1 MRKAMFLGLLIGLV
15 ACQNQSQGEPAA
27 GAGEPVEQT
36 EELKRQVMAV
46 HDEVMP
52 LMNPMGRMQAKLRE
66 VAQSESDSMA
76 YLQAAADLREAQ
88 EGMMNWMRNFKPVD
102 EQEWSEAEKSRYLR
116 EELDKMLALKSFTD
130 DAVQLADSLLAAK
143 QPR

>member
-1 MRKAMFLGLLIGLV
+1 MRKAMFLGLFIGLV
-15 ACQNQSQGEPAA
+15 ACQNQSQGEPEA
-27 GAGEPVEQT
+27 GANEPVEQT

-52 LMNPMGRMQAKLRE
+52 LMSPMGRMQAQLRE
-66 VAQSESDSMA
+66 MAGSERDSMP
-76 YLQAAADLREAQ
+76 YLQAASDLREAQ
-88 EGMMNWMRNFKPVD
+88 EGMMDWMRNFKPVD
-102 EQEWSEAEKSRYLR
+102 EQEWTEAEKSQYLR

-130 DAVQLADSLLAAK
+130 DAVQKADSLLAVK